1 MAEEKGGGMKFNR
14 KKWLYMTMVALI
26 VFSLGGSL
34 YAIHGPRYQGLKL
47 GPELL
52 LETGQTIIGQPLKY
66 PGDGVPKIT
75 AVIVTLAPGEKTQV
89 HKHPVP
95 LFGYVISG
103 ELEVEYDGK
112 GTKRF
117 AAGDAF
123 MEAIDWWHKGK
134 NIGDVPAR
142 VLAVYMGSEKLPN
155 VIPK

>member
-1 MAEEKGGGMKFNR
+1 MEFKR
-14 KKWLYMTMVALI
+14 KKWLYVIMVTL
-26 VFSLGGSL
+26 VLSFLCGSL
-34 YAIHGPRYQGLKL
+34 YAIHGPRYEGLKQ
-47 GPELL
+47 GPEQL
-52 LETGQTIIGQPLKY
+52 LETSETVIGQPLTY
-66 PGDGVPKIT
+66 PGDGLAKIT
-75 AVIVTLAPGEKTQV
+75 AVIVTLAPGEKTKV

-103 ELEVEYDGK
+103 ELEVEYEGK

-117 AAGDAF
+117 AAGEGF

-134 NIGDVPAR
+134 NTGDVPAR